1 MVIPVCCSSLPW
13 ISSHVSRCQVEKNLL
28 LPYKAGVKK
37 SRRMGPKNWPGG
49 RSEAAQHAA
58 VQELSCGESW
68 SLIISPGVFFDST
81 GALLMPRRF
90 ERYLDCSQTP
100 TTEQVLQYVRFEQ
113 THDQEATSRTDMGVS
128 LFMLRASHPA
138 FRPAFCCTDTRPA
151 CAKCAGCG

>member
-1 MVIPVCCSSLPW
+1 MAQIE
-13 ISSHVSRCQVEKNLL
+13 I
-28 LPYKAGVKK
+28 
-37 SRRMGPKNWPGG
+37 
-49 RSEAAQHAA
+49 RS
-58 VQELSCGESW
+58 
-68 SLIISPGVFFDST
+68 
-81 GALLMPRRF
+81 F

-151 CAKCAGCG
+151 CAKCAQDVAEDMSLFSG